1 MSQGLVPVPEAG
13 ERDSSESVVGKPFV
27 RISGE
32 CGVSFDKMIID
43 LEQKLQL
50 FI

>member
-1 MSQGLVPVPEAG
+1 MSQGLVLVPEA
-13 ERDSSESVVGKPFV
+13 SVVGKPFV